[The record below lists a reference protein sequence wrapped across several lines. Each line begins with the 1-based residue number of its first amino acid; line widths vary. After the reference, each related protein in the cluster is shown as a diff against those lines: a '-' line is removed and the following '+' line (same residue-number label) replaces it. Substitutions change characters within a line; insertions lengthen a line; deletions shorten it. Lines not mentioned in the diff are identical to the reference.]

1 MQQGEEGKQWGR
13 IRKRLQF
20 IVNGLK
26 MVSNK
31 QNQERNN
38 NNELLPPSQ
47 HGRKRKSTDRSAKP
61 EEFVADSN
69 KAGAQPMDP

>member
-1 MQQGEEGKQWGR
+1 
-13 IRKRLQF
+13 
-20 IVNGLK
+20 